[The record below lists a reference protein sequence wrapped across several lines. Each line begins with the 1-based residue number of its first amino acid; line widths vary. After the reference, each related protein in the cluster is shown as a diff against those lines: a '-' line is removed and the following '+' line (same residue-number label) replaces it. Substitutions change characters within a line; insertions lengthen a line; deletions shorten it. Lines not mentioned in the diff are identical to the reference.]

1 MGSWWE
7 IGYTANCV
15 IYWSWGFNMIQWFY
29 YEQLGFIQAN
39 MESWPTIN
47 RNMGWVDSYCT
58 ILNIHQSQLFGIHHD
73 TGIAEGGII
82 QMWFRWILNFWCS
95 SWKIKTWEIHDQ
107 NLGCVRCGNFSH
119 RPKKKKCGA
128 KCSTLN
134 LADDQWSGGWSMLKR
149 SKQWIFWCSLWKRKT
164 STADREMLFF
174 PSPAGPKKRICSSS
188 SSKHKDVANI
198 FIPPLGLC
206 VFSSLISRKFCVGV
220 L

>member
-119 RPKKKKCGA
+119 RPKKKNA
-128 KCSTLN
+128 AQNVQPWTWLMIN
-134 LADDQWSGGWSMLKR
+134 DQEDDQCWNEASNGYSDVHFENVRLQRQTGR
-149 SKQWIFWCSLWKRKT
+149 CC
-164 STADREMLFF
+164 FF
-174 PSPAGPKKRICSSS
+174 LHQRGPKKGYVLVLAVNT
-188 SSKHKDVANI
+188 KMWQTFLYPHLDY
-198 FIPPLGLC
+198 
-206 VFSSLISRKFCVGV
+206 VFFPHW
-220 L
+220 